1 MVDLKGKKGLIIGI
15 ANQNSIAYGCGKALH
30 AAGASLAVTYVNEK
44 AEPHVRPLAEE
55 LEAELILPCDYKIPG
70 QLENVFKA
78 LKQHWKTLDFVIH
91 SIAYCSKEDLHGR
104 LVDCSE
110 EGFTSAM
117 SISCYSFIK
126 TARLAE
132 EIMNPQGAL
141 VTMTYYGAEK
151 YIENYGVM
159 GPVKAALETSVKY
172 LAVELG
178 KRKIRVHA
186 VSPGPIATRAASG
199 LKDFDV
205 LIEKTRQKTPEQE
218 LASIDDVG
226 NVVAFLVSNKAAGM
240 TGNITY
246 VDKGFHVLGL

>member
-1 MVDLKGKKGLIIGI
+1 MLDLKGKKGLIIGI
-15 ANQNSIAYGCGKALH
+15 ANQNSIAYGCGKALQSV
-30 AAGASLAVTYVNEK
+30 GASLAVTYVNEK
-44 AEPHVRPLAEE
+44 AEPHVKPLAEE
-55 LEAELILPCDYKIPG
+55 LEAELLLPCDYKVPG
-70 QLENVFKA
+70 QLESVFKTIR
-78 LKQHWKTLDFVIH
+78 QHWKTLDFVIH
-91 SIAYCSKEDLHGR
+91 SIAYCPKEDLQGR

-110 EGFTSAM
+110 DGFTSAM
-117 SISCYSFIK
+117 AISCYSFIK

-132 EIMNPQGAL
+132 EIMNPQGTL

-159 GPVKAALETSVKY
+159 GPIKAALEASVKY

-178 KRKIRVHA
+178 KRKIRVHG

-199 LKDFDV
+199 LKDFEA
-205 LIEKTRQKTPEQE
+205 LMKKTRQKTPEQE
-218 LASIDDVG
+218 LATVDDVG

-246 VDKGFHVLGL
+246 VDKGVHVLGL